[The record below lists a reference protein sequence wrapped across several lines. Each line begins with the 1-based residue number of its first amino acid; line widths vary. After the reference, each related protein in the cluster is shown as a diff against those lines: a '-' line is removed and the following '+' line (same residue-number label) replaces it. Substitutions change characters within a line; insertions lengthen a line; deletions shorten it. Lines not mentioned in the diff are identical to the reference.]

1 MSPSV
6 DGVPKFATGI
16 SGFDEVALGGLP
28 ASRSTL
34 ISGTTGSGKT
44 VFAGDFL
51 AQGIR
56 QFGQPG
62 VFVTFEEGP
71 DDIRANLASFGFDVA
86 RWEDEGMWAFVDAS
100 HQPEED
106 EDEEVIAGTYE
117 FNALAAR
124 VRHAAETVGARRV
137 ALDSLGVVFARF
149 QDPAVVRLELA
160 RVIAALRALEITA
173 VLTVERTN
181 EYGGVG
187 RFGME
192 EFVADNVVILR
203 NVIENEKRRRT
214 LEVLKFRGAPHRSG
228 EFSFTIVPG
237 AGISVLPSALI
248 TMREASSHERVS
260 LGNADL
266 DAMCGGGPFRD
277 NVTFLSGPTGIGKT
291 LAACTFVAAGVA
303 AGERCL
309 LQSFE
314 ESRDQVLRDAASWGI
329 DLAGMER
336 SGLLR
341 IASQY
346 PEVAS
351 LEDHYVTLRH
361 TIQEFQPQR
370 IVVDN
375 LSALERIATRRGLRD
390 FIVGLTAFLRH
401 NEIASVFTAT
411 TSSLLGTESVTET
424 NASTLTDVIVILRY
438 VEIAGTVRRAV
449 CVLKA
454 RASDQDRRI
463 HEFTID
469 DRGLHIGEPF
479 TGLSGILAGSVAQWP
494 TPATVPPG
502 DAGELG

>member
-1 MSPSV
+1 MSPSL
-6 DGVPKFATGI
+6 DGVAKLATGI

-28 ASRSTL
+28 ATRTTL
-34 ISGTTGSGKT
+34 VSGTTGSGKT

-100 HQPEED
+100 HQPD
-106 EDEEVIAGTYE
+106 EDEEMVAGTYE
-117 FNALAAR
+117 FNALAGR
-124 VRHAAETVGARRV
+124 VRHAAETVGATRV

-149 QDPAVVRLELA
+149 QDAAVVRLELA
-160 RVIAALRALEITA
+160 RVIAALRDLHITA

-237 AGISVLPSALI
+237 AGITVLPSALI
-248 TMREASSHERVS
+248 TMGEPSSQDRVS
-260 LGNADL
+260 LGNDDL
-266 DAMCGGGPFRD
+266 DAMCGGGPYRD
-277 NVTFLSGPTGIGKT
+277 AVTFVSGPTGVGKT
-291 LAACTFVAAGVA
+291 LAACTFLAAGVA

-314 ESRDQVLRDAASWGI
+314 ETRDQVLRNAASWGI
-329 DLAGMER
+329 DLPGMER
-336 SGLLR
+336 TGLLR
-341 IASQY
+341 IVSQY

-351 LEDHYVTLRH
+351 LEDHYVAMREV
-361 TIQEFQPQR
+361 IEDFRPQR

-375 LSALERIATRRGLRD
+375 LSALERVATKRGLRD
-390 FIVGLTAFLRH
+390 FIIGLTAYLRQ
-401 NEIASVFTAT
+401 NEIASVFTAAT
-411 TSSLLGTESVTET
+411 GNLLSTESVTEA
-424 NASTLTDVIVILRY
+424 NASTLTDVIMLLRY
-438 VEIAGTVRRAV
+438 VEVAGTVRRAI

-479 TGLSGILAGSVAQWP
+479 AGLSGILTGSVAQWP
-494 TPATVPPG
+494 AGTTIAPG
-502 DAGELG
+502 GAGE

>member
-1 MSPSV
+1 MSPSI
-6 DGVPKFATGI
+6 DGVPKLATGI

-100 HQPEED
+100 HQPD
-106 EDEEVIAGTYE
+106 EDEEVVSGTYE

-160 RVIAALRALEITA
+160 RVIAALRELQITA

-314 ESRDQVLRDAASWGI
+314 ESRDQVLRDATSWGI

-361 TIQEFQPQR
+361 TIEEFQPQR

-390 FIVGLTAFLRH
+390 FIVGLTAYLRH

-424 NASTLTDVIVILRY
+424 NASTLTDVIVLLRY
-438 VEIAGTVRRAV
+438 VEVGGTVRRAV

-454 RASDQDRRI
+454 RASAQDQRI
-463 HEFTID
+463 HEFTIGE
-469 DRGLHIGEPF
+469 RGLHVGEPL

-494 TPATVPPG
+494 TTATMPPG
-502 DAGELG
+502 GAGDLG